1 MSEQQM
7 NDSTFSRLFI
17 IMILAMSVLAVI
29 LMVLSVYAASEVN
42 ARLDERSEQENSSAI
57 AERLAPV
64 GQFSASTVASVA
76 PIAKTPMTGDQVYA
90 SCAACHDSG
99 TLDAPILGNAD
110 HWTARIAQGIDTL
123 YANAINGINN
133 MPAKGGNVSLS
144 DEEVKAAVDYMLE
157 KSK

>member
-17 IMILAMSVLAVI
+17 IMILAMTVLTVILIVLATV
-29 LMVLSVYAASEVN
+29 AASGVN
-42 ARLDERSEQENSSAI
+42 ASLDERSEQENSNSI
-57 AERLAPV
+57 AERIAPV
-64 GQFSASTVASVA
+64 GQFSATTVAAAA
-76 PIAKTPMTGDQVYA
+76 PAAAEPLSAEQVYA

-99 TLDAPILGNAD
+99 TLDAPILGNAEQWAD
-110 HWTARIAQGIDTL
+110 RLTQGIDAL

-133 MPAKGGNVSLS
+133 MPAKGGNASLS
-144 DEEVKAAVDYMLE
+144 DDEVRAAVDYILE